1 MFTHVIYLLI
11 IRIISD
17 EFSEVLLAQNFAFIA
32 QVKIITDYVSN
43 RSLADL
49 T

>member
-1 MFTHVIYLLI
+1 MLTHVIYLLI

-17 EFSEVLLAQNFAFIA
+17 ELSEVLFAQNFAFIA
-32 QVKIITDYVSN
+32 QVKIITDYVSIQ
-43 RSLADL
+43 SL